1 MTPPARSLFRF
12 LASSNADNLP
22 LALWL
27 TSTPATHSHTTR
39 QCCCDECHC
48 PLRWELLAI
57 WDLLSSCSSPHP
69 NFDKCLHSFSTARI
83 TIAWRK
89 SLIDKQALI
98 KQQASMGGDMVRDQ
112 GR

>member
-39 QCCCDECHC
+39 QCRCDAV
-48 PLRWELLAI
+48 PLSLALGASGNVGSLVLL
-57 WDLLSSCSSPHP
+57 
-69 NFDKCLHSFSTARI
+69 
-83 TIAWRK
+83 
-89 SLIDKQALI
+89 LIPTPQL
-98 KQQASMGGDMVRDQ
+98 
-112 GR
+112 